1 MEEEKKCSEK
11 DDIKEINLTSNNL
24 NIRTWSLEEILETK
38 EEKELFRKMIGG
50 RIWKKKKN

>member
-24 NIRTWSLEEILETK
+24 NIRTWSLEELFKKLKKDEQ
-38 EEKELFRKMIGG
+38 EKF
-50 RIWKKKKN
+50 KKIIESLNEKNK

>member
-24 NIRTWSLEEILETK
+24 DIRTWSLEETLEDK
-38 EEKELFRKMIGG
+38 EAQEKFEKMIKSLNE
-50 RIWKKKKN
+50 KK